1 MNILVVDDELPIVR
15 GIVKMLEQEE
25 WIGIEKVF
33 SAYSRDQALHIME
46 NEKIDLLFTDIKMQN
61 GSGLSL
67 LSKMEEKNISCI
79 RIIITSYPSFEF
91 AQEAIELGVDG
102 YLLKPVTRENIQQI
116 IKKALDKRKGKDFPE
131 LYSID
136 SQQVSHTSMI
146 KKAQKYIEDH
156 LSEDLNRQLV
166 ADAVH
171 VNPDYLSR
179 MLKEDT
185 GRSLSEYIKYRRIL
199 EAQKLLD
206 YSEFTITQIAEAAG
220 FKNTP
225 YFSTVFKQ
233 VTGFTPLDYRNRHH
247 NDCHKS
253 EF

>member
-1 MNILVVDDELPIVR
+1 MKNGEKKMNILVVDDELPIVR
-15 GIVKMLEQEE
+15 GIIKMLEQEE
-25 WIGIEKVF
+25 WIGIEKIF
-33 SAYSRDQALHIME
+33 SAYSRDQALQIME

-67 LSKMEEKNISCI
+67 LAKMEERNIRCI

-102 YLLKPVTRENIQQI
+102 YLLKPITRENIQQI
-116 IKKALDKRKGKDFPE
+116 IKKALHKRKEKEFSE
-131 LYSID
+131 LYSIEPH
-136 SQQVSHTSMI
+136 SISYISII

-156 LSEDLNRQLV
+156 LSEDINRQQV

-171 VNPDYLSR
+171 TNADYLSR
-179 MLKEDT
+179 ILKEDT

-206 YSEFTITQIAEAAG
+206 YSEMSITQVAESIG

-247 NDCHKS
+247 I
-253 EF
+253 